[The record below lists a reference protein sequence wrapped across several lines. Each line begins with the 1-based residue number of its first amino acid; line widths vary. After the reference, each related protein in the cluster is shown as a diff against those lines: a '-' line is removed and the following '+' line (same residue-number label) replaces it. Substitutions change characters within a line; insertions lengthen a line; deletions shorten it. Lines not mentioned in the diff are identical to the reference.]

1 MPIINAEIAETINI
15 TGNGQYDVARYSLAN
30 IQVDGL
36 TRYVNKNGTLV
47 ANDSTLIGGEFG
59 NATILGDNAL
69 YYAYY
74 KLDSLKGI
82 VDLSNII
89 SITGSQAGYHAFY
102 QCTGLT
108 SVDLSSLDNVTGESA
123 CYYMFYGCTGLT
135 SINLSSLTT
144 ISGNYGCQ
152 YMFYGCTGL
161 TNVDLSSLTEINA
174 KYACQYMFRDCTGIT
189 SVDLSALTTVGG
201 QNACQY
207 MFRGCTSLK
216 RLLFPSLSTVL
227 GDPFS
232 NMLTGCSD
240 VLVVFPA
247 ALESTITSLSS
258 YNNGFGGTNTE
269 ILFGN
274 VKTLPVTIPNGWS
287 VIYNGNPLNNGETWI
302 TGVGTKHLVV
312 VSDISLGNHYG
323 YVQFEVTDETTEF
336 VFDPQSVQFTK
347 ITLQSTVND
356 TDFYFKDLIIGNGSD
371 FSYRIGEGYINGNE
385 LYTNAVA
392 QGYVYGVKEGYLSY
406 DYYFDAVEPLS
417 ITISMQVPTVQ
428 TFSAADLLNNMN
440 ITSGYEDKFSVDNE
454 QLVVHTTSTTAQH
467 FSGGITLPAGI
478 NIVQISGTGLV
489 SSEANY
495 DYGYVYLD
503 SNQVDFTASQIKG
516 NYSDNLLFKQAGTD
530 NTWLQFNKRYKVSE
544 QQTITIGWA
553 QDATIKG
560 DNTMWLLPIT
570 IKYI

>member
-1 MPIINAEIAETINI
+1 MSIINTEIIETINI
-15 TGNGQYDVARYSLAN
+15 TENGQHDVARYSLAN

-59 NATILGDNAL
+59 NATILSDNAL

-82 VDLSNII
+82 VDLSNIT
-89 SITGSQAGYHAFY
+89 SITGTQAGYYAFY
-102 QCTGLT
+102 QCTSLT
-108 SVDLSSLDNVTGESA
+108 SVDLSSLDNITGESA
-123 CYYMFYGCTGLT
+123 CYYMFYGCTGIT

-144 ISGNYGCQ
+144 ISGSNACQ
-152 YMFYGCTGL
+152 YMFYGCTGI

-174 KYACQYMFRDCTGIT
+174 KSACNGMFYGCTGIT

-201 QNACQY
+201 QTACSY

-216 RLLFPSLSTVL
+216 RLLFPSLNTVS

-232 NMLTGCSD
+232 SMLTGCSD

-247 ALESTITSLSS
+247 ELESTITSLSS
-258 YNNGFGGTNTE
+258 YNNGFGGTNTK
-269 ILFGN
+269 ILFGS
-274 VKTLPVTIPNGWS
+274 VKTLSVKIPDGWN
-287 VIYNGNPLNNGETWI
+287 VIYNGKSLNNEEAWI
-302 TGVGTKHLVV
+302 TDVGIKHLVV
-312 VSDISLGNHYG
+312 ASDLSLGNHYG
-323 YVQFEVTDETTEF
+323 YVQFEVTNETTEF
-336 VFDPQSVQFTK
+336 VFDPQSIQFTK
-347 ITLQSTVND
+347 ITFQSTVND
-356 TDFYFKDLIIGNGSD
+356 TDFYFKDLIVGNGSD

-385 LYTNAVA
+385 LYINAVT

-406 DYYFDAVEPLS
+406 DYYFDAGESLS
-417 ITISMQVPTVQ
+417 ITIDMQVPTVQ
-428 TFSAADLLNNMN
+428 TFSVADLLNNMT

-454 QLVVHTTSTTAQH
+454 QLVVHTTATTAQH

-478 NIVQISGTGLV
+478 NVVQISGTGLV

-530 NTWLQFNKRYKVSE
+530 NTWLQFNNRYHLTE